1 MKNSC
6 MKMGNKL
13 FDLGPMAD
21 KVLYSHYNTIPT
33 GGHILPEC
41 DIMPIDIEA
50 GIDTKIPEFFN

>member
-1 MKNSC
+1 